1 MNRGYTTLGSGGYNS
16 GMEARE
22 RWIAKS
28 VDELRVKTNPKVT
41 YGGVV
46 LGAKR
51 AVQNRGIEGKVE
63 KYRPDTFYLN
73 SPDRWFTTT
82 GAEKRPTVR
91 SEEILR
97 PESRTS
103 TTREYFGVGE
113 REGEG
118 PYIPGKYQQPHR
130 PVLKPD
136 TDYPGPPERATL
148 GQSVNLNRPAIMGG
162 RDIKHYP
169 MREP

>member
-1 MNRGYTTLGSGGYNS
+1 MVVS
-16 GMEARE
+16 
-22 RWIAKS
+22 
-28 VDELRVKTNPKVT
+28 
-41 YGGVV
+41 V

-82 GAEKRPTVR
+82 GAEKRPTTR

-103 TTREYFGVGE
+103 TTREYFGVGKRDRRGTLFP
-113 REGEG
+113 RE
-118 PYIPGKYQQPHR
+118 IPTTTSHIKTCGLSGTHTDKYGLPR
-130 PVLKPD
+130 
-136 TDYPGPPERATL
+136 
-148 GQSVNLNRPAIMGG
+148 I
-162 RDIKHYP
+162 
-169 MREP
+169 